1 MNKVVLIGRLVRS
14 PEIRKTQTGSSV
26 CDFTLAVSRK
36 IKQEGQPEADFIG
49 CIAWNKTAD
58 LIYQYLNKGSLIG
71 VDGRIQTSNY
81 ENKKGEKIYKTHV
94 LVENVEFLEPKKN
107 AESHDQ
113 HENTNTAMQP
123 ENPVNQPKQANTQ
136 GYSYTGS
143 LTAAAETGS
152 WKDDT
157 LDIASDDLPF

>member
-14 PEIRKTQTGSSV
+14 PEIRKTQTGASV

-49 CIAWNKTAD
+49 CIAWNKTSD

-81 ENKKGEKIYKTHV
+81 ENKKGEKVYKTHV
-94 LVENVEFLEPKKN
+94 LVESVEFLESKKN
-107 AESHDQ
+107 AGSHEQ
-113 HENTNTAMQP
+113 CSGTNTHEQQ
-123 ENPVNQPKQANTQ
+123 ESPVNQPEQANTQ
-136 GYSYTGS
+136 GYSYAGS
-143 LTAAAETGS
+143 LTASAEAGT

-157 LDIASDDLPF
+157 LDIASNDLPF